1 MAATDKHDVSYYG
14 KCMVGGIFACGLT
27 HLAVTP
33 LDVVKCR
40 KQVDPKI
47 YKSLGD
53 GLSTIRAQKGMS
65 GLFIGWQPT
74 LIGYSMQGFGKFG
87 FYEIFKDVYK
97 NIMGD
102 KAAKHQTVGFL
113 LSSACAEVIADILLC
128 PMESLKVRTQTAK
141 EGTFPT
147 GLVLGYRELAKE
159 GVNGF
164 FKGLYPLMGR
174 QVPYTMVKFG
184 AFENTV
190 KYFYNN
196 IFTKPKNEYSKVTQ
210 LSITFV
216 SGYFAGIFCAI
227 VSHPADTMVSKLN
240 NIKSDVPVSTGN
252 AVKKIYSEIGFKGLW
267 SGLSTRILMVGTLTG
282 LQWWIYDS
290 FKSLVGLQTTGGK

>member
-1 MAATDKHDVSYYG
+1 MGDKHDASYYG
-14 KCMVGGIFACGLT
+14 KCMIGGVFACGLT

-40 KQVDPKI
+40 KQVNPKI

-53 GLSTIRAQKGMS
+53 GLSTIKSQKGVS
-65 GLFIGWQPT
+65 GMFVGWQPT
-74 LIGYSMQGFGKFG
+74 LLGYSLQGFGKFG

-97 NIMGD
+97 KLLGD
-102 KAAKHQTVGFL
+102 KAAKYQTTGFL
-113 LSSACAEVIADILLC
+113 LSSACAEVIADVLLC
-128 PMESLKVRTQTAK
+128 PMESLKVRQQTSKDGA
-141 EGTFPT
+141 FPT
-147 GLVLGYRELAKE
+147 KFVAGYNELAKE

-164 FKGLYPLMGR
+164 YKGLYPLMGR

-190 KYFYNN
+190 KFCYSR
-196 IFTKPKNEYSKVTQ
+196 IWTKPKSEYSKATQ
-210 LSITFV
+210 LSITFL

-227 VSHPADTMVSKLN
+227 ISHPADTMVSKLN
-240 NIKSDVPVSTGN
+240 NVKSDVPVSTMT
-252 AVKKIYSEIGFKGLW
+252 AVKKIYGDIGFKGLW

-290 FKSLVGLQTTGGK
+290 FKTLVGLQTTGGK